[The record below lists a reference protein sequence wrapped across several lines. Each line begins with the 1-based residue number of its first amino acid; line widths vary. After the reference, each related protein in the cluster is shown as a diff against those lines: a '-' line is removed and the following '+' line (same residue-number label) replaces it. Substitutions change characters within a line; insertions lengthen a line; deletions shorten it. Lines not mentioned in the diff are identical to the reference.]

1 MRFIDETNVIFAS
14 GKGGNGAVSF
24 LREKF
29 VSHGGPDGGDGG
41 RGGHLILVATRRK
54 NTLIDFRRNKTYEAH
69 SGLSGGKR
77 RMTGRSGKDLELSVP
92 IGTIIYRE
100 DNDEVLADL
109 NHDGARWV
117 LEGGGPGKGNIH
129 FKTAQRRTPRI
140 STPGSPGTVIPV
152 RMELKL
158 LADVGLL
165 GFPNAGKST
174 LISAVSAAR
183 PRIADYPFTTLV
195 PHLGVVRIEEDQS
208 FVVADIPGLIEGA
221 ADGVGLGH
229 QFLKHVER
237 CALYM
242 HLVSAYDPDHPSP
255 EDRYNAINRE
265 LFRYDKTLIDRP
277 QLVVLSRADMV
288 SPEEA
293 QDLANQLTQACGK
306 TVRVVS
312 SVTRE
317 GLKELMMACWHEV
330 TEIQEKQLAAL
341 GESPIETIAES
352 DLS

>member
-1 MRFIDETNVIFAS
+1 MRFIDEIKVIFAS
-14 GKGGNGAVSF
+14 GKGGNGVVSF

-29 VSHGGPDGGDGG
+29 ISHGGPDGGDGG
-41 RGGHLILVATRRK
+41 QGGQIILIATLGK
-54 NTLIDFRRNKTYEAH
+54 NTLIDFRQNKTYQAH
-69 SGLSGGKR
+69 NGQAGGKR

-92 IGTIIYRE
+92 VGTIIYRE
-100 DNDEVLADL
+100 DSDEVLADL

-117 LEGGGPGKGNIH
+117 LDGGSPGKGNIH

-140 STPGSPGTVIPV
+140 CTPGSPGTVIPV

-165 GFPNAGKST
+165 GFPNSGKST

-195 PHLGVVRIEEDQS
+195 PHLGVVRIDEDQS

-229 QFLKHVER
+229 RFLKHVER
-237 CALYM
+237 CALYV
-242 HLVSAYDPDHPSP
+242 HLVSAHDPDNPSP
-255 EDRYNAINRE
+255 EYRYNAINRE
-265 LFRYDKTLIDRP
+265 LSRYDEALMDRT
-277 QLVVLSRADMV
+277 QLVVLSRADLV
-288 SPEEA
+288 SPKEA
-293 QDLANQLTQACGK
+293 QDLARKLTQASGK

-317 GLKELMMACWHEV
+317 GLKELMMACWQEV
-330 TEIQEKQLAAL
+330 SAVQETQMATV
-341 GESPIETIAES
+341 GESPIETVAEN
-352 DLS
+352 DLA

>member
-1 MRFIDETNVIFAS
+1 MRFIDEINVVFAS
-14 GKGGNGAVSF
+14 GKGGNGVVSF

-29 VSHGGPDGGDGG
+29 IARGGPDGGDGG

-54 NTLIDFRRNKTYEAH
+54 NTLIDFRRNKTYQAH
-69 SGLSGGKR
+69 SGQAGGKR
-77 RMTGRSGKDLELSVP
+77 RMTGRSGKNLELAVP
-92 IGTIIYRE
+92 IGTVVYRE
-100 DNDEVLADL
+100 DNNEVLADL

-117 LEGGGPGKGNIH
+117 LEGGSPGKGNIH

-140 STPGSPGTVIPV
+140 CTPGSPGTTISV

-174 LISAVSAAR
+174 LISTISAAR
-183 PRIADYPFTTLV
+183 PRVADYPFTTLV
-195 PHLGVVRIEEDQS
+195 PHLGVVRIDEDQS

-229 QFLKHVER
+229 RFLKHVER
-237 CALYM
+237 CALYV

-255 EDRYNAINRE
+255 EERYNAINRE
-265 LFRYDKTLIDRP
+265 LSRYDEALMSRP
-277 QLVVLSRADMV
+277 QLVVLSRSDMV
-288 SPEEA
+288 TPEEA
-293 QDLANQLTQACGK
+293 QELARQLTQASGK

-317 GLKELMMACWHEV
+317 GLKDLMMACWHEV
-330 TEIQEKQLAAL
+330 TAVQEAQLATL
-341 GESPIETIAES
+341 DEGSTETVAES
-352 DLS
+352 DLP